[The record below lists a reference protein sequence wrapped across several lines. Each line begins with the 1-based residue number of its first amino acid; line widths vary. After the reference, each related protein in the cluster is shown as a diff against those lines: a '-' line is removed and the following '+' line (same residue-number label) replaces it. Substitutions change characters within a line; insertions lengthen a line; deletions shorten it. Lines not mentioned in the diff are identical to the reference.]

1 MQSLETPDNLD
12 EDVPDLLLLDVG
24 LSFLVTANLLEHIAV
39 VSVLHDEAKAGAALV
54 DEGLFVGDHVLVDDA
69 GQYAHLVQG
78 VLLLFL

>member
-1 MQSLETPDNLD
+1 MQSLEAPDNLD

-39 VSVLHDEAKAGAALV
+39 VGVLHHEAKAGAALV
-54 DEGLFVGDHVLVDDA
+54 DEGFFVRDHVLVDDA
-69 GQYAHLVQG
+69 CQNAHLVQG